1 MTPIERLNLGRELAT
16 TRDADI
22 IAARDAGHPWQ
33 DIMDAT
39 GLSRAM
45 CARIY
50 QHRHQR
56 TRSKKTRS
64 ESGPEPVRT
73 PRT

>member
-22 IAARDAGHPWQ
+22 IAAREAGHPWQ

-50 QHRHQR
+50 QHQR
-56 TRSKKTRS
+56 ARS
-64 ESGPEPVRT
+64 ESGPEPVHT
-73 PRT
+73 PRA

>member
-22 IAARDAGHPWQ
+22 IAARDAGHPWK

-50 QHRHQR
+50 RHQR
-56 TRSKKTRS
+56 PRS